1 MQIDRNPRNVCHLF
15 RMKCAVTVTTLTI
28 KPLLSAF
35 RIRDES
41 RYLKQSHHVN
51 SKNINTGFFFSPLSF
66 ISRVFPLGNRENYSV
81 MSTTE
86 PPSVFFLPD
95 SRCSTEHVG
104 FTVCVCVCA
113 CVCVCVCLPASTTE
127 PIAIAGRNPWSPIKR
142 SGERSH
148 ARLMT
153 PSGRNKRSAACENPG
168 LWDLIDSSLN
178 KHHWYVSHGMFHPQL
193 RRGGCREQ
201 LHPLLSLHSRSKMLW
216 W

>member
-1 MQIDRNPRNVCHLF
+1 MCSIGYNTDNKTSTECISNTRWEQIFKAKSSCQQQ
-15 RMKCAVTVTTLTI
+15 KYKYWI
-28 KPLLSAF
+28 
-35 RIRDES
+35 
-41 RYLKQSHHVN
+41 
-51 SKNINTGFFFSPLSF
+51 FFFSPLWF
-66 ISRVFPLGNRENYSV
+66 ISRVIPLGNRENYSV

-104 FTVCVCVCA
+104 FTVCVR
-113 CVCVCVCLPASTTE
+113 VCVCLPASTTE